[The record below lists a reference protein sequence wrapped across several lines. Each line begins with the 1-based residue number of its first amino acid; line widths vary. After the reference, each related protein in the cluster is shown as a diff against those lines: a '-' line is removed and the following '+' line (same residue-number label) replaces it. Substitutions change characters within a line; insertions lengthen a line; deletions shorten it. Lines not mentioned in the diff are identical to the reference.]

1 MMGVLLM
8 RKEAGRKL
16 KQTMGREG
24 DGIWAWVRTR
34 GLAEEEGL
42 REERKVGGQKTK
54 KVSANNN
61 QPDDRHGGEV
71 GLRDRDASEATARER
86 HARRT
91 LHFASVAMQP
101 ATSCMSHV
109 TSIARRRSCRTA
121 SIVRMPWFDA
131 VRRRGCTN

>member
-1 MMGVLLM
+1 MEFGHGCGL
-8 RKEAGRKL
+8 ES
-16 KQTMGREG
+16 
-24 DGIWAWVRTR
+24 
-34 GLAEEEGL
+34 LAEEEGL

-61 QPDDRHGGEV
+61 QPGDRHGSEV

-109 TSIARRRSCRTA
+109 TSIARRRSHGVNRTNA
-121 SIVRMPWFDA
+121 A
-131 VRRRGCTN
+131 VRCTTINARRDDADVPTSAGVETGRSEVFLGDLGRA

>member
-1 MMGVLLM
+1 MEFGH
-8 RKEAGRKL
+8 GC
-16 KQTMGREG
+16 
-24 DGIWAWVRTR
+24 
-34 GLAEEEGL
+34 GLEVWQRREEEGL

-86 HARRT
+86 HA
-91 LHFASVAMQP
+91 AMQP

-109 TSIARRRSCRTA
+109 TSIARRRSYIRTA

-131 VRRRGCTN
+131 RRSMRGATTRTYQPAPLWRRGGPRCSLGT